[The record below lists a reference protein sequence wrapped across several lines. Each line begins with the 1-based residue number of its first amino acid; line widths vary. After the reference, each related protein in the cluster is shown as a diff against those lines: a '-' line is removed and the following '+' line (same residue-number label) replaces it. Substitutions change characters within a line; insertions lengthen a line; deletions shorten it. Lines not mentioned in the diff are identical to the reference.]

1 MLPALWGGNPQVVQG
16 FALDAAGGVRA
27 KAIYSAICLM
37 IQIFLDIILAYAG

>member
-16 FALDAAGGVRA
+16 LSRKAAAEVLA
-27 KAIYSAICLM
+27 KALYSAIYLI